1 MFNRPVGAVLAAV
14 LILAGVIFLVPGIR
28 ANPELCT
35 ASSVPEIVG
44 ANSDVNFQFTFTNTD
59 PSTTIDWITITTPT
73 STFNVVSDSAN
84 GWNAYIDGSGA
95 EFTDG
100 ALAPGDSLTLN
111 VEAQT
116 GPFVSGE
123 IDWGIYGY
131 GDSTSNGPG
140 VSVCQNNTP
149 TDMVDNTPYI
159 SDVTPS
165 DLSANSVLISWTTSL
180 PATSQ
185 VDYGLDDTYGSAS
198 TLDSNLVTNHSVT
211 LSGLASNTGY
221 HYQVEST
228 DPSGGDDVSGDNT
241 FLTALAQAAPPSQ
254 PSTTTITTNTKS
266 SDKTPPGIS
275 LDSATVPKLTK
286 TVPTISGTAS
296 DNDGVVGVDY
306 STDGGMNWL
315 PVDSAS
321 NLGTKSVDFSF
332 TPVNLADG
340 TYYIEARATDTSGNT
355 ATTAAVR
362 LVISRVPPQIGG
374 SIITVGPQVLQPNS
388 SGLIEALVG
397 VDQKITVHSIG
408 GPTTVDILSQQL
420 DSNANNSNFELTK
433 DPTSGL
439 WSGVLSFAKAG
450 TYELTITSINGAGQK
465 TTQYLQTIEAVSPA
479 KVISATTKDRLK
491 TATATL
497 YYKDVDSGSW
507 VVWDGPAY
515 GEQNPQTTKSGNLN
529 LLIPP
534 GTYYLK
540 ITAAGYRPLISRS
553 FSLTQSLPLTTV
565 FALHSSLT
573 LNLGLFHLSLPS
585 FSVSSLTITPRLSS
599 SKAISNPLVGRAFP
613 NFSLASTTGSTE
625 TELNL
630 YGKPTIVAVL
640 GIWSPTTVEQLSV
653 LSGLQQNPNINVV
666 PIFVQDSL
674 DSVSQYLES
683 NGYSLTALADP
694 IGTLVQ
700 PLQVGYLPTYYFLD
714 QSGNI
719 KKVTVGVLSGSELQ
733 TALVGQ

>member
-1 MFNRPVGAVLAAV
+1 MFNRSVGAVLAAV
-14 LILAGVIFLVPGIR
+14 LILAGVIFLVPGIK
-28 ANPELCT
+28 ADPELCT
-35 ASSVPEIVG
+35 ASSVPEMVG

-95 EFTDG
+95 EFTNG

-123 IDWGIYGY
+123 IDWGIYAY

-159 SDVTPS
+159 SNVMPS
-165 DLSANSVLISWTTSL
+165 DLTASSVIISWTTSL
-180 PATSQ
+180 PATSR
-185 VDYGLDDTYGSAS
+185 VDYGLDDTYGSAA
-198 TLDSNLVTNHSVT
+198 TLDSNLVTNHAVT
-211 LSGLASNTGY
+211 LSGLEPNTGY

-228 DPSGGDDVSGDNT
+228 DPGGGDNISGDNT
-241 FLTALAQAAPPSQ
+241 FLTAYIPLAPPTQ
-254 PSTTTITTNTKS
+254 PSATITRSKT

-275 LDSATVPKLTK
+275 LNSATVPKVTK
-286 TVPTISGTAS
+286 TIPTIDGTAS
-296 DNDGVVGVDY
+296 DNNGVVGVDY
-306 STDGGMNWL
+306 STDSGLNWL
-315 PVDSAS
+315 PVNSAS

-340 TYYIEARATDTSGNT
+340 TYYIEARAIDTSGNT
-355 ATTAAVR
+355 ATTAAIK

-374 SIITVGPQVLQPNS
+374 SIITDGPQVLQPNS
-388 SGLIEALVG
+388 SGLLEALVG

-408 GPTTVDILSQQL
+408 GPTIVDILSQKL
-420 DSNANNSNFELTK
+420 GSNANNSNFELTK

-439 WSGVLSFAKAG
+439 WSGVLSFTKAG
-450 TYELTITSINGAGQK
+450 SYELTITSVNGAGQK
-465 TTQYLQTIEAVSPA
+465 TSQYLQTIEALAPA
-479 KVISATTKDRLK
+479 KVISSTTKDQIK
-491 TATATL
+491 VATATL

-585 FSVSSLTITPRLSS
+585 FSVSSLTITSKLSPT
-599 SKAISNPLVGRAFP
+599 KAISNPLVGRAFP
-613 NFSLASTTGSTE
+613 SFSLASTTGSTE

-630 YGKPTIVAVL
+630 YGKPTIIAVL

-653 LSGLQQNPNINVV
+653 LTALQQNPNINVV

-674 DSVSQYLES
+674 ATVSEYLTT
-683 NGYSLTALADP
+683 NGYNLTALADP
-694 IGTLVQ
+694 SGTLVQ